1 MNKRIEKKAEKRRR
15 DKIHKLLDLT
25 LDINSTMPREQEKT
39 GNQPTA
45 FFDFSGHI
53 GTVRLLI
60 HEEGWRIADA
70 PVWIESHTYRGH
82 ELDNALSRMKQQ
94 RQQLCRK

>member
-1 MNKRIEKKAEKRRR
+1 MEKEQPVRTAGAGCGAWKPAACTHAKILKGETMKKRIEKKKEKRRR
-15 DKIHKLLDLT
+15 DKIHELLDLT

-53 GTVRLLI
+53 GTVELKVIR
-60 HEEGWRIADA
+60 EG
-70 PVWIESHTYRGH
+70 
-82 ELDNALSRMKQQ
+82 
-94 RQQLCRK
+94 